1 MKKYLLSAMSIMM
14 MALVSASFVA
24 CGDDD
29 DNNNGGN
36 ASSAA
41 SGTSK
46 VDMGDLYIEVN
57 HCYWDYVD
65 SVSPNLYDI
74 QFSNVDVESYLKT
87 GRAYRNNDVVF
98 LSLYTDNGDKA
109 ALPTGTFTDFTLS
122 IARGAGKY
130 GYSDD
135 ASFYL
140 CKSDSSNQAK
150 ATVTRDGDTYTF
162 NVTGV
167 DLYLVSENG
176 VELVKKGASF
186 SYTGGAQNFTELE
199 EKYKDVEQE
208 EEEVE
213 EKDSTNYS
221 TTMTVDYKTFT
232 FDQGYWHKY
241 VDSTLNETYFY
252 VNLFNC
258 PYTDLQ
264 VNDELDKLP
273 SEIHQLSLYFEAQGI
288 SFDGLP
294 EANFVLSS
302 INLIAVDTKK
312 YLEELEKDYDEQD
325 AANYITHEF
334 LTLSSSRHFV
344 SIKKDGDKFYL
355 SFSNLEFYKL
365 NVGGITIINDDP
377 LVVKNWGYAGQLKDI
392 NYLYEYDEEEDEGEE
407 GEGEGEGEG
416 ARSMTKQ
423 KAKNLFIKP
432 MFLK

>member
-1 MKKYLLSAMSIMM
+1 MKKYFLSMMSILM
-14 MALVSASFVA
+14 MALVSVSFVA

-29 DNNNGGN
+29 DDNGGSYSGS
-36 ASSAA
+36 AS

-65 SVSPNLYDI
+65 SVSPKLYDI

-167 DLYLVSENG
+167 DLYLVSE
-176 VELVKKGASF
+176 K
-186 SYTGGAQNFTELE
+186 E
-199 EKYKDVEQE
+199 EK
-208 EEEVE
+208 EEVE

-258 PYTDLQ
+258 PYTDLR

-334 LTLSSSRHFV
+334 ITLSSSRHFV

-392 NYLYEYDEEEDEGEE
+392 NYLYEYDEEEEEGEE

>member
-1 MKKYLLSAMSIMM
+1 MKKYFLSMMSILM
-14 MALVSASFVA
+14 MALVSVSFVA

-29 DNNNGGN
+29 DDNGGSYSGS
-36 ASSAA
+36 AS

-65 SVSPNLYDI
+65 SVSPKLYDI

-312 YLEELEKDYDEQD
+312 YLEEL
-325 AANYITHEF
+325 HEF

-355 SFSNLEFYKL
+355 SFSNLEFYKI

-377 LVVKNWGYAGQLKDI
+377 LVVKNWGYAGQLKDV
-392 NYLYEYDEEEDEGEE
+392 NYLYDYDDEYEEEGDEPA
-407 GEGEGEGEG
+407 G
-416 ARSMTKQ
+416 ARMAKKMANKPFYIKSMFKR
-423 KAKNLFIKP
+423 
-432 MFLK
+432 